1 MVFLDNNIEQIY
13 FDNCSFSGGGLHEL
27 NIFQFASR
35 IGLTRCGLNLDDLES
50 LLYSSNPYEQLEIL
64 DLSGNNFGNKR
75 LFVDVLRRTIFQVKS
90 LEKLIILDNGFDQS
104 IVPLIKYYGGP
115 YIREIIL

>member
-1 MVFLDNNIEQIY
+1 M
-13 FDNCSFSGGGLHEL
+13 
-27 NIFQFASR
+27 
-35 IGLTRCGLNLDDLES
+35 NLDDLET
-50 LLYSSNPYEQLEIL
+50 LLYSSNPYEQLEVL

-75 LFVDVLRRTIFQVKS
+75 LFVDVLRKTIFQVKS